1 MSRNL
6 PSSMLLQRSQGKSC
20 LPAVQF
26 RANPA
31 ASAAATVLR
40 TTQQATGQMSLP
52 FFPPGARGG

>member
-6 PSSMLLQRSQGKSC
+6 PSSMILQRSQGKRC
-20 LPAVQF
+20 LPTLQF

-31 ASAAATVLR
+31 TSAAATVLR

-52 FFPPGARGG
+52 FFPTGSRGG